1 MLLLEVKHLSSSYS
15 ARSPA
20 SLGRTRKQVLH
31 DVTFSL
37 GERETLTLLGGSGS
51 GKSTL
56 ARCLAGLH
64 EPDGG
69 TILFEG
75 LNIFPHTYN
84 RATTD
89 LSIQML
95 FQATGSSLNP
105 RRSGLDTLVEAVEA
119 TGRPGKVME
128 HQAIAKD
135 LAAEVGLPFD
145 MLLRKPHQISGGQRQ
160 RLAIARVL
168 AAGPRL
174 LILDEPTSALDT
186 ITQAKVITLL
196 HRLQKEHLFSMILI
210 THDVPLALGTGGQVA
225 VLHEGVIVERKS
237 SKNLRTRP
245 EHQYTKQLLEDSGV
259 VPAHSSYPHPQQQ

>member
-15 ARSPA
+15 ARPVA
-20 SLGRTRKQVLH
+20 SLRRMRKRVLY
-31 DVTFSL
+31 DITLSL
-37 GERETLTLLGGSGS
+37 GERETLALLGGSGS
-51 GKSTL
+51 GKSTF
-56 ARCLAGLH
+56 ARCIAGLH

-105 RRSGLDTLVEAVEA
+105 RRTGLDTLVEAVEA
-119 TGRPGKVME
+119 SGGSGGVRERQEV
-128 HQAIAKD
+128 AKD
-135 LAAEVGLPFD
+135 LAAEVGLPVD

-174 LILDEPTSALDT
+174 VVLDEPTSALDT
-186 ITQAKVITLL
+186 ITQVRVMTLL
-196 HRLQKEHLFSMILI
+196 HRLQKEHRFSMILI
-210 THDVPLALGTGGQVA
+210 THDVSLALGTGGQVA
-225 VLHEGVIVERKS
+225 VLHDGVIVENKS
-237 SKNLRTRP
+237 SKDIRMRP
-245 EHQYTKQLLEDSGV
+245 EHAYTKQLLVDSRV
-259 VPAHSSYPHPQQQ
+259 APEHTEHPRPQPL